1 MSKRHPNQS
10 ASYAHKME
18 RRKARENA
26 RELVRSSR
34 RMLKEVFPHIE
45 EAAFKRKLQSFRIKV
60 KKLLQAGGPGLTKA
74 GALEQSLQYYKRNE
88 KRFQRAAATGAS
100 SAKE

>member
-1 MSKRHPNQS
+1 
-10 ASYAHKME
+10 ME

-34 RMLKEVFPHIE
+34 TMLKEVFPHID

-60 KKLLQAGGPGLTKA
+60 KKLLLQSGGHLSKGA
-74 GALEQSLQYYKRNE
+74 ALEQSLQYYKKND
-88 KRFQRAAATGAS
+88 K
-100 SAKE
+100 KY